1 MIVRE
6 LITRLGFK
14 TDQREADKYE
24 RLLKKLRDG
33 ADKAASKAASD
44 ETKRIQQLARVEA
57 ATARMRGAQAK
68 AIQEAQK
75 REAQLEAMR
84 QAARQR
90 QERFDRTQERQRATA
105 ARSEQRHIQQL
116 NSARGRSDDMARRR
130 AQQTQQMNERNDQRS
145 LRAIQVR
152 LNAQRRADQMHR
164 ASAMRISAAA
174 TSASTRLAQLNSR
187 HAVQQQTQAARL
199 HGVQMRNTAT
209 QRQAQQRL
217 SDTILNG
224 QHRQQ
229 MNAARQAAFDARQAA
244 LRRAE
249 ILRENNLRAAGRRR
263 SSVGRRGEGGG
274 LSGAFGGAL
283 GVGIGA
289 LGVADAAGRIDSM
302 TAVNTRLDMV
312 FDPNE
317 AVSRNARLQQ
327 IAINTGVNKS
337 VLGDIAYKTMR
348 SKDSIGMKD
357 LTQERVLNIAES
369 VGTDAA
375 MSGSS
380 PEATNAALIQLFQG
394 IESDRLGGQE
404 LNSVRE
410 QLPTVARTLMK
421 HLGFTNMGQ
430 LRAKAAEKG
439 VGKGITGKMALTAL
453 EAAYPESS
461 EKQKHIPMTFAR
473 SLNKASEMWN
483 FFLLDIEKGAHL
495 TKQFDT
501 VLIGLVTTLFDGI
514 KRLVVSLGGWQR
526 ASNILIAIV
535 GGALIPLMIK
545 LGTSFLAWMGPLAL
559 LALPLSILFDSLLE
573 FARKYPEEW
582 KAGVDKMKDALGNLV
597 DSVLYALGA
606 RLKPFANSNASPLG
620 AVSLTNKGNGVVAYN
635 GKEYKTDDAA
645 LGQAILADHP
655 EWAEQF
661 KKTGGRIRVSTGG
674 KFTNELQTLKGGEAA
689 MGLDWGSII
698 GKAAENIQKLAD
710 WFQGDGKTKTEQALT
725 QLTRIGDLLAE
736 FLRLLNGGG
745 SVESRNGAN
754 AADALRRFGSDNSLN
769 TGFGF
774 GPLLANL
781 GSAGMGALQDGLHRM
796 TPEDKNN
803 RYLANQSTNVNG
815 ASGSWGGASIDKV
828 EVNVHLPQQ
837 PTEES
842 FIKNVGKNTKKALNS
857 ALGGGRSAPLGMFPI
872 ENTSRP
878 VE

>member
-24 RLLKKLRDG
+24 RLLNKLRAG
-33 ADKAASKAASD
+33 ADKAATKAASD
-44 ETKRIQQLARVEA
+44 ETKRLQQLARAEA

-75 REAQLEAMR
+75 REAQLEAQR

-90 QERFDRTQERQRATA
+90 QERFDRSQERFKATA
-105 ARSEQRHIQQL
+105 ARSEQRHLQQL
-116 NSARGRSDDMARRR
+116 NSARIRNDDMARRR
-130 AQQTQQMNERNDQRS
+130 AQQTQQMNDRNDQRS

-164 ASAMRISAAA
+164 ASAMRISQAAV
-174 TSASTRLAQLNSR
+174 SASTRLAQLQSR
-187 HAVQQQTQAARL
+187 HAAQQIAQGARL
-199 HGVQMRNTAT
+199 HGVQMRNAAT

-217 SDTILNG
+217 QDTILNG

-229 MNAARQAAFDARQAA
+229 MNAARMAAFDARQAA

-274 LSGAFGGAL
+274 LGGAFGGAL
-283 GVGIGA
+283 GVGVGA

-302 TAVNTRLDMV
+302 TAVNTRMDMV
-312 FDPNE
+312 FDP
-317 AVSRNARLQQ
+317 AQATSRNARLQQ
-327 IAINTGVNKS
+327 VALNTGVNKS

-348 SKDSIGMKD
+348 AKDSIGMGD
-357 LTQERVLNIAES
+357 LTQERVLNIAEA

-421 HLGFTNMGQ
+421 QLGFTNMGQ

-439 VGKGITGKMALTAL
+439 VGKGLTGKMVLGAL
-453 EAAYPESS
+453 EASYPEVA

-501 VLIGLVTTLFDGI
+501 VLIGLVGTLFDGI
-514 KRLVVSLGGWQR
+514 KRIVVSLGGWQR
-526 ASNILIAIV
+526 AANVLIAIV

-545 LGTSFLAWMGPLAL
+545 LGASFLAWMGPLAL
-559 LALPLSILFDSLLE
+559 LALPLSLLFDSLLE

-582 KAGVDKMKDALGNLV
+582 KAGTDKMKEALGNLV
-597 DSVLYALGA
+597 DSILYAMGA
-606 RLKPFANSNASPLG
+606 RLKPFQNSNAQPLG

-655 EWAEQF
+655 EWAEKF
-661 KKTGGRIRVSTGG
+661 KESGGRIRVSTGG

-698 GKAAENIQKLAD
+698 GKVAENIQKLAD
-710 WFQGDGKTKTEQALT
+710 WFQGEGKTKADDALK
-725 QLTRIGDLLAE
+725 QLTRIGDLLSD
-736 FLRLLNGGG
+736 FLRLINGGG
-745 SVESRNGAN
+745 SVSSPNGAN
-754 AADALRRFGSDNSLN
+754 FADALRRLGSDNSLS
-769 TGFGF
+769 TGLGL
-774 GPLLANL
+774 GPFISAMTSSGL
-781 GSAGMGALQDGLHRM
+781 GAIQDGLHRM
-796 TPEDKNN
+796 TGEDKNN
-803 RYLANQSTNVNG
+803 LYLANQSTSANG
-815 ASGSWGGASIDKV
+815 ATGTWGSTSIDKV
-828 EVNVHLPQQ
+828 EVNVHMPQK

-842 FIKNVGKNTKKALNS
+842 FIKNIGNNTRKALNS
-857 ALGGGRSAPLGMFPI
+857 ATGGGQSAPLGMFPI